1 MVVHFRTDESKRID
15 VGGSNKHYLD
25 QIEDNEIAPIIY
37 QENRE
42 TL

>member
-1 MVVHFRTDESKRID
+1 MVVHFRTDKSKRIEIQ
-15 VGGSNKHYLD
+15 GNNKHYLD